1 MIPRRRHDL
10 LVSILGLLLLAFT
23 GGVTPSGGIRAAELE
38 VDLPDPR
45 SGIRGNPEER
55 GAS

>member
-23 GGVTPSGGIRAAELE
+23 GGVTPSGGIRAASS